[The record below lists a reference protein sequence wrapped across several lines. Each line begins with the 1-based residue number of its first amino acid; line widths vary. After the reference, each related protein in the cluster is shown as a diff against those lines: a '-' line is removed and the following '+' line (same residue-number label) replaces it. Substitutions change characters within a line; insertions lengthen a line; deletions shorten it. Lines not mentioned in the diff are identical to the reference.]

1 MMGFLSGNFALLQR
15 NRSEHVMIIS
25 DRGLE
30 ALGVVKKVADIIES
44 SGIQVDSYLD
54 VLPNPTVE
62 IVDEAFT
69 AYQKCA

>member
-1 MMGFLSGNFALLQR
+1 
-15 NRSEHVMIIS
+15 MIIS

-62 IVDEAFT
+62 IVDEALT